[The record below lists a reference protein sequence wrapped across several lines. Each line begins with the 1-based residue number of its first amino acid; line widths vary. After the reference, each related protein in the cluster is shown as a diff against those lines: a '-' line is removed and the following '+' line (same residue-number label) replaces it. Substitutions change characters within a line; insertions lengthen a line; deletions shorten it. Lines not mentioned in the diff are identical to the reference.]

1 MKLVKK
7 IVAPVLVMSALTV
20 SLVVPSSVFAQNIN
34 SNSATPI
41 QITSVSQNST
51 QASVQPQWKTRVAK
65 EALQALYDAI
75 SNKRNIEKVKSAL
88 RELPKGDK
96 LVGYFEDSINY
107 IKKNLKELLE
117 WEEVF
122 ENNVRDMIAG
132 AIYDA
137 GAPLSIARSI
147 AWVVV
152 EVLL

>member
-1 MKLVKK
+1 MLD
-7 IVAPVLVMSALTV
+7 T
-20 SLVVPSSVFAQNIN
+20 
-34 SNSATPI
+34 
-41 QITSVSQNST
+41 
-51 QASVQPQWKTRVAK
+51 
-65 EALQALYDAI
+65 I
-75 SNKRNIEKVKSAL
+75 SNRKNIKKVKSAL

-96 LVGYFEDSINY
+96 LAGYFEDSISY

-137 GAPLSIARSI
+137 GDPLSIARSI

-152 EVLL
+152 KTHKEGKAND